1 MANEQNLTPFKKGHP
16 GMGGRPK
23 GSLSF
28 KTLFKMVLDHEMD
41 VKDPNTGALI
51 KKSGIEL
58 VINKHFR
65 KALAGDMAA
74 IKEVYDRY
82 DGKVPTTNIHAGD
95 EEGGAMKYELKN
107 VSKEQTDAIVRI
119 GNESTTEAS

>member
-1 MANEQNLTPFKKGHP
+1 MPNPENLTPFKAGHP
-16 GMGGRPK
+16 GGPGRPK
-23 GSLSF
+23 GGMNF
-28 KTLFKMVLDHEMD
+28 KTLFKMVFDHEMD
-41 VKDPNTGALI
+41 VKDPKTGEFI

-82 DGKVPTTNIHAGD
+82 DGKVPMTNIHTGD